1 MAMKIED
8 MPISN
13 VQWID
18 VNQLVAN
25 DYNPN
30 VVFTKEMELLKL
42 SLLKQG
48 WIQPILVT
56 HEYVIIDGFHRS
68 TIAKTDMDVFK
79 LTRGKVPCVVM
90 DLTEPERMLLTIRIN
105 RAKGSHIALNMC
117 ELVKRLVNDFCVPVQ
132 QICEEIG
139 ATRDEVDLLVMEN
152 VFEKFGITKSSE
164 YSKAWVPRT

>member
-1 MAMKIED
+1 MNK
-8 MPISN
+8 
-13 VQWID
+13 
-18 VNQLVAN
+18 LTAN

-42 SLLKQG
+42 SIMKQG

-56 HEYVIIDGFHRS
+56 QDNVIIDGFHRS

-79 LTRGKVPCVVM
+79 LTKGKVPCVIM

-105 RAKGSHIALNMC
+105 RAKGSHIALKMSD
-117 ELVKRLVNDFCVPVQ
+117 LVKRLVNDYCVPPS

-139 ATRDEVDLLVMEN
+139 ATKDEVDLLMLEN
-152 VFEKFGITKSSE
+152 VFNKFGIDKSSE
-164 YSKAWVPRT
+164 YSKAWVPRV